1 MKISDKA
8 AEILLATAISN
19 LNTPQFPDKLCDWLQ
34 KCVTFD
40 NITILAYF
48 QDHGPELK
56 MFKGHQSN
64 IHDRIQNI
72 YLAGV
77 YLLDPF
83 HDLHINNAPP
93 GVYRL
98 SDIAPDKF
106 RSNRY
111 YLEYYKKTG
120 MEDEFAFVVHPAA
133 GVSLHICLGRDGNS
147 NIRFAP
153 RDLSIAEKIMPL
165 VAALASAH
173 WSGLTSKGEYT
184 EGNITTKLIAAM
196 RHRHDIMLSPRQAE
210 VAMLVLRGHSSVS
223 IGIRLGLSDQTIKVF
238 RKQLYKKCKI
248 SSQAQLFTLMIPIL
262 ELVSS
267 SGKPAQ

>member
-8 AEILLATAISN
+8 EEILLAAAIDS
-19 LNTPQFPDKLCDWLQ
+19 LNTPQFPDVLCDWLH
-34 KCVTFD
+34 KRVGFD

-56 MFKGHQSN
+56 MFKGHQSG
-64 IHDRIQNI
+64 IYESIQNI

-83 HDLHINNAPP
+83 HDLHINSAAA

-111 YLEYYKKTG
+111 YREYYKRTG
-120 MEDEFAFVVHPAA
+120 MEDEFAFVTHPAA
-133 GVSLHICLGRDGNS
+133 GVSLHICLGRDSHS
-147 NIRFAP
+147 NTRFTP
-153 RDLSIAEKIMPL
+153 RDLATAKRIMPL
-165 VAALASAH
+165 VASLSALN
-173 WSGLTSKGEYT
+173 WSNLISKGEYT
-184 EGNITTKLIAAM
+184 EGNITSKLIKAM

-248 SSQAQLFTLMIPIL
+248 SSQAQLFTLMIPLL
-262 ELVSS
+262 ELVSAS
-267 SGKPAQ
+267 